1 MATIDTKTRIAQTL
15 GKKLEN
21 KEIEKITVQELSF
34 DAGVT
39 RQTFYYYFKD
49 LKDVASYYSLL
60 LRKELV
66 RSVDEAPLLENKIYV
81 LAKSL
86 TNKESL
92 IYKFLNSTYKNNF
105 INDLY
110 QTIKALLNKEIIKMF
125 VVETITIEDINS
137 TVEYITNAILG
148 TILNYLNKKSSNLE
162 QEINYL
168 INITL
173 KTITFLKK

>member
-15 GKKLEN
+15 GKRVEN

-49 LKDVASYYSLL
+49 VASYYSLL
-60 LRKELV
+60 SRKELV